1 MFMMFITKYS
11 DFLLMDHLI
20 YNIHAMMINDYLFY
34 KNFSIKLNSTLM
46 LNFTMLLSSLEPSRD
61 V

>member
-20 YNIHAMMINDYLFY
+20 YNIHAMMINDYIVLQKFLVS
-34 KNFSIKLNSTLM
+34 NLTIHLC
-46 LNFTMLLSSLEPSRD
+46 
-61 V
+61 